1 MLAAKDNNILV
12 AFLNI
17 ERHAQ
22 TILREHC
29 RPTENY
35 NGTAD
40 PFRIGN
46 GMIVY
51 QSDVVDSL
59 KLLN

>member
-22 TILREHC
+22 AILREDC

-35 NGTAD
+35 NGPAD
-40 PFRIGN
+40 LFRIGN
-46 GMIVY
+46 GMIV
-51 QSDVVDSL
+51 
-59 KLLN
+59 